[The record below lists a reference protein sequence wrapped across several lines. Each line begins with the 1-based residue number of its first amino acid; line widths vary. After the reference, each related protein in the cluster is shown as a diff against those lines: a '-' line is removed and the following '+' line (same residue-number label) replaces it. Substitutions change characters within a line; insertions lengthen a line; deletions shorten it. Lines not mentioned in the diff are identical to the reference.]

1 MVISQTRVN
10 TFVATALGVL
20 SGYYIWNE
28 PLKQYAEKNF
38 TNKDINKVGFLHYKN
53 IYTIILRINN

>member
-10 TFVATALGVL
+10 VFVATALGVL

-28 PLKQYAEKNF
+28 PLKQYSEKNF
-38 TNKDINKVGFLHYKN
+38 TNKNLNKQTSHGETQIQHKSSN
-53 IYTIILRINN
+53 